1 MKALL
6 SSTLL
11 IVSSL
16 GLSGC
21 IASIGQQ
28 DFTCNNLKKGGVCAG
43 PRDIYELT
51 NNRESLEGLSED
63 ELHHQVHQ
71 HKPQLQTNQPADQ
84 SQNYIYEPR
93 SLEQQ
98 TSTDYQPSRLITGSV
113 QHAAAPSEFARW
125 PSNGEPMAPEAL
137 AVMQEPKPMRIMVNS
152 YTDNKGVF
160 HVPGYLYVNTQ
171 KSTWVKSPATD
182 LRPSR
187 VVPLDMVR
195 KSEEQMQRVQQKR
208 QGVDPLGVVTEPQS
222 N

>member
-1 MKALL
+1 MKALF
-6 SSTLL
+6 SSTLI

-63 ELHHQVHQ
+63 ELHQQVHQ
-71 HKPQLQTNQPADQ
+71 HEIQ
-84 SQNYIYEPR
+84 SLANRTTGKNENHIYEPR

-98 TSTDYQPSRLITGSV
+98 SGTNYQQSNLITGNV
-113 QHAAAPSEFARW
+113 QHTAAPNEFARW

-195 KSEEQMQRVQQKR
+195 KSEEQMQRIQQKR